1 MTVHAYAAHEP
12 GGRLEP
18 FEYEPEPLQSR
29 EVGIDVLCCGLCHS
43 DLHMLDNDWNM
54 TRYPFIPGHEVVGIV
69 RDVGPGVR
77 YVSPGQRVGLGWQS
91 NSCAVCRWCRSSQEQ
106 LCPEAQGT
114 CVQRHGAFADYVRCD
129 SRFAIPL
136 PDDVKTETT
145 GPLLCGGV
153 TVFSPLVNF
162 DVRPTMKVGVIGIGG
177 LGHLALQFLAAF
189 GCEVWA
195 FSSSPEKEEEAYDF
209 GADHFVSSRDE
220 ESLALMGGALD
231 FILSTVFVNL
241 DWGAYLN
248 ILRPNGTLCVV
259 AAPSEDMAIPAFPL
273 LISQRRI
280 VGSVIG
286 SPFMQRTMLEFA
298 ARHDIEPETEL
309 MPMTAINEAFDKLR
323 RNDARYRIVLRN
335 ENA

>member
-1 MTVHAYAAHEP
+1 MTVHAFAAHEP

-18 FEYEPEPLQSR
+18 FEYEPEPLQPR

-54 TRYPFIPGHEVVGIV
+54 TRYPFVPGHEVVGIV
-69 RDVGPGVR
+69 REVGSGVR

-91 NSCAVCRWCRSSQEQ
+91 GSCAVCRWCRSSQEQ

-114 CVQRHGAFADYVRCD
+114 CVQRHGGFADYVRSD

-136 PDDVKTETT
+136 PDELETETT

-153 TVFSPLVNF
+153 TVFSPLVNY
-162 DVRPTMKVGVIGIGG
+162 DVLPTMKVGVIGVGG
-177 LGHLALQFLAAF
+177 LGHLALQFTAAF

-195 FSSSPEKEEEAYDF
+195 FSSSPEKEEEAYDL

-220 ESLALMGGALD
+220 DSLALLGGALD

-241 DWGAYLN
+241 DWGMYLN

-259 AAPSEDMAIPAFPL
+259 ASPAEDMSIPAFPL
-273 LISQRRI
+273 IVGQRRI

-298 ARHDIEPETEL
+298 ARHGIEPEVEL

-323 RNDARYRIVLRN
+323 RNEARYRIVLKN
-335 ENA
+335 EGA